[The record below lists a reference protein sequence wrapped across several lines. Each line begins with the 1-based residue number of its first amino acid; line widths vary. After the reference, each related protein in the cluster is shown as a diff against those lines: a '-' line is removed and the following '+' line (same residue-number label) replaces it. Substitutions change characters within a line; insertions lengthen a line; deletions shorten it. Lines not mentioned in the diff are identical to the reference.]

1 MLTATHPS
9 HVSPDIPSSGEPSLT
24 PHRPT
29 WASLLGSHSPPCLG
43 LPARTPLPVPAPLPG
58 DRSVS
63 PPGPGTP
70 ACRTE
75 AASQLC
81 FQHPALNCRV
91 NACWRRIP
99 YTELQSK
106 AHPHRHPEM
115 WRVPTVMPAWSQIK
129 QSRSI
134 GACRVPDTVLGTG
147 VWHITSLNSAIST
160 GIMQRELSLC
170 REGHITP
177 NEATNPNPLV

>member
-1 MLTATHPS
+1 M
-9 HVSPDIPSSGEPSLT
+9 
-24 PHRPT
+24 
-29 WASLLGSHSPPCLG
+29 
-43 LPARTPLPVPAPLPG
+43 
-58 DRSVS
+58 
-63 PPGPGTP
+63 
-70 ACRTE
+70 
-75 AASQLC
+75 
-81 FQHPALNCRV
+81 RV
-91 NACWRRIP
+91 IP

-134 GACRVPDTVLGTG
+134 GACRVPGTVLGTG

-177 NEATNPNPLV
+177 NEATNPNPLVQYLAINVHSVNLHDGGGGVVGGYGSSY